1 MRKVVTELCKEQSFK
16 LGEDT
21 GKAVKKLLQLNFYFK
36 NEKKKNLFVWLQS
49 FHSNIKKKISGILFS
64 LTY

>member
-36 NEKKKNLFVWLQS
+36 NEKKKIFLFDCNHFTQTLKKNLWYTF
-49 FHSNIKKKISGILFS
+49 
-64 LTY
+64 